1 MSLTRDD
8 IRAAIQNG
16 TITEAQAAG
25 IVALS
30 DARRGARENLS
41 GLDEPFELFKGF
53 NEIFIV
59 VGLTILYSGWSG
71 LTAFPVFASERGTG
85 FAIIFGLIALATLV
99 GLSRYF
105 TRKRRMVAPSI
116 ALTVMVGLSAMQM
129 GYGIAGSIGTD
140 QAFVGFFIVSL
151 CATVALI
158 GFWVT
163 FRVPFA
169 LFLIALSIFATAFWL
184 IIAGGAEPEGPLD
197 LFLLSAEGPFSLLT
211 IGFGIVG
218 FAFAL
223 WFDMSDPHRVTRRAQ
238 NGFWLHIISAPAI
251 VNTVALTLFQ
261 EETALAY
268 LILMA
273 FLLLIAVLAVTI
285 DRRSFLV
292 SGVGYV
298 VALAITVAEG
308 QAFIVILFLGA
319 GLVLLGAQW
328 ERLRRWLMNLLPAFP
343 GKERLPPWDLLA
355 PKVE

>member
-8 IRAAIQNG
+8 LRAAVQNG

-30 DARRGARENLS
+30 DARRGARENLN

-59 VGLTILYSGWSG
+59 VGLSILYAGWSG
-71 LTAFPVFASERGTG
+71 LTAVSVFTSNDAGAG
-85 FAIIFGLIALATLV
+85 AILFGVAGIAGLV
-99 GLSRYF
+99 GLATYF
-105 TRKRRMVAPSI
+105 TWKRRMVAPSI
-116 ALTVMVGLSAMQM
+116 ALTIMVALSAIQIGLGLDNILGGHPNRLTFMMGLSC
-129 GYGIAGSIGTD
+129 TL
-140 QAFVGFFIVSL
+140 VL
-151 CATVALI
+151 T
-158 GFWVT
+158 GFWIA
-163 FRVPFA
+163 FRIPFA
-169 LFLIALSIFATAFWL
+169 MLLIALSVFATCFGL
-184 IIAGGAEPEGPLD
+184 TLLGGAVIRDPQD

-211 IGFGIVG
+211 IGLGIIG
-218 FAFAL
+218 FAIAL

-261 EETALAY
+261 GETALSY
-268 LILMA
+268 PILLV
-273 FLLLIAVLAVTI
+273 FLGVIALLAIAI

-308 QAFIVILFLGA
+308 QAFWAILLLGVA
-319 GLVLLGAQW
+319 LVLLGAQW
-328 ERLRRWLMNLLPAFP
+328 EKLRRGLMNALPAFP
-343 GKERLPPWDLLA
+343 GKSRLPPWQIATAEPLS
-355 PKVE
+355 